1 MIKSYLIT
9 TFRNF
14 LRNKNY
20 TLINIIGLSI
30 GITSCIIIFLLV
42 TYDLAFDKFHSKYNR
57 IYRVVHHS
65 ENASGVDLNGV
76 TPYPF
81 TKAFRNDFPE
91 ISQLTQ
97 LHDEGEALL
106 TIGAERLLVEKILF
120 ADSMFFEVFD
130 FKVISGNPRKDLGE
144 PGKAF
149 LTKSLAEKIMKD
161 GGKTTIKIANEV
173 EVEVVGIIEDAPKDS
188 HIQFSM
194 IVSMP
199 SLNSALVGGLPLE
212 QWGLNHAGFNYL
224 VLPSTVDELTIEER
238 FKSFV
243 KKYYPEN
250 NDNTET
256 YLLQPLSDVHFNT
269 SYASSESMVQS
280 VDVNNMIILSALGIF
295 ILLVA
300 CVNFINLATALAVK
314 KSKEIGVRKTL
325 GAKRLQLSL
334 AFVSETAIIT
344 LFALLLSLG
353 VVEWILPWLSTFI
366 EKELSMNLFSNVVL
380 LSFLS
385 GLVII
390 VTLLSGF
397 YPSMILSGFN
407 PVDVLK
413 SKITTHRTSGTSVR
427 KILVVFQFLIAQV
440 LIIGT
445 IIVSDQMDYF
455 RNKPLGFAS
464 EAIVNVDLPTN
475 KQQQLDAFRSRLE
488 ANADIQIVSYSM
500 GAPTSS
506 DGLNTSLFLSEKG
519 DTETFDVSI
528 KVADRNYL
536 EAYGLK
542 LKAGR
547 WFTESEEKLSSP
559 PLKWEERQYV
569 IVVNETAARTL
580 GFNDINEIIGKK
592 LTVGLN
598 NISAPVIGVVAD
610 FNTKSLHE
618 KISPVALMNFPY
630 FYTSAGIKINPSKL
644 PETLSF
650 IEKTFTEIYPEYYY
664 NYQFLDDHLSGLYQ
678 QEERIFTLFK
688 VFAGVSI
695 FIGCLGL
702 YGLIAFMAN
711 QKLKE
716 VGIRKVLGASVASIV
731 MLFSREFVKLIVV
744 AFIIAA
750 PIAWY
755 FMNEW
760 LQRFAYHIDIH
771 WSVFIIGIA
780 ITLIIALLT
789 VGYRSIRAAISNPTE
804 TLRSE

>member
-1 MIKSYLIT
+1 
-9 TFRNF
+9 
-14 LRNKNY
+14 
-20 TLINIIGLSI
+20 
-30 GITSCIIIFLLV
+30 
-42 TYDLAFDKFHSKYNR
+42 
-57 IYRVVHHS
+57 VHHS